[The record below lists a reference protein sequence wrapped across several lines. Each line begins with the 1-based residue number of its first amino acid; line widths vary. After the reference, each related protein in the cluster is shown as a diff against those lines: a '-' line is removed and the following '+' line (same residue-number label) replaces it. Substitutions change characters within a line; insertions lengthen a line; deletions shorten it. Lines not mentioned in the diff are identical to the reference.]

1 MAKQTYTA
9 DGIAQRYGVHPRTV
23 YKWCTKGLPYVQPR
37 LGPRRFNLQ
46 TVQRWLQHEEV
57 RCA

>member
-23 YKWCTKGLPYVQPR
+23 YKWCDKGMPYIVPR
-37 LGPRRFNLQ
+37 IGPRRFDAQ
-46 TVQRWLQHEEV
+46 AVQRWLQHEEV
-57 RCA
+57 RIG